1 MKEVEILFEG
11 DTLTVAQL
19 REILEDLPDDMVVAD
34 FYGDSLTEVTRVSI
48 LIQPIENEEH
58 LIIG

>member
-11 DTLTVAQL
+11 EALTVGQL
-19 REILEDLPDDMVVAD
+19 RDILNDLPDEMVVAD
-34 FYGDSLTEVTRVSI
+34 FYNDILTEVTRVSI
-48 LIQPIENEEH
+48 LVQPIENEEH